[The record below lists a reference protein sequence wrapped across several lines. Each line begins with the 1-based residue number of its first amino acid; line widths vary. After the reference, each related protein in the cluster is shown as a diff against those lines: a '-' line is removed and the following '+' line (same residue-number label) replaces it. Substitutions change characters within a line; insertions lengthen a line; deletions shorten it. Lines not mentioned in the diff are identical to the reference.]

1 MKKENWLK
9 PIEKE
14 DVREFAFKQMN
25 LKHITALEEMEDL
38 NYGKFYQ
45 VSGIT
50 NEPVVA
56 GWAKPSKNLSS
67 LALGEYGPLD
77 VDQYGETTVDD
88 MGKLFSSDENLINI
102 YLAWVSFVASKNQ
115 GRKIDGKT
123 YTEGFSNACNAQIDL
138 KKTAQIRDVEREAD
152 EKKSCVKAFANQ
164 LEKSMVSDEKQQ
176 SK

>member
-25 LKHITALEEMEDL
+25 LKQITALEEMEDV

-45 VSGIT
+45 VSGLT

-56 GWAKPSKNLSS
+56 GWAKPSKHLSMI
-67 LALGEYGPLD
+67 ALGEYGPLD

-88 MGKLFSSDENLINI
+88 MGKLFSSDESLINI
-102 YLAWVSFVASKNQ
+102 YLAWVALVSSKNQ

-123 YTEGFSNACNAQIDL
+123 YSEGFSNACNAQIDL
-138 KKTAQIRDVEREAD
+138 KKNAQIRDAEREAY
-152 EKKSCVKAFANQ
+152 EKKNCVKEFAGQ
-164 LEKSMVSDEKQQ
+164 LEKANENQQEK
-176 SK
+176 